1 MPYYAQL
8 DDARRVVAVV
18 ETAGTLQGDHLVA
31 LDSLDESLLG
41 QVHDAEGGTFTPTAA
56 PAADRRITILAFK
69 QRLTAAERKAIRAA
83 AKTDED
89 VEDFVDL
96 CDSATFIDLS
106 RADTQA
112 YVQALEAASLLG
124 AGRAAQVLQAEIRAD
139 ERIGGAV

>member
-69 QRLTAAERKAIRAA
+69 QQLTAAERKAIRAA

-106 RADTQA
+106 RPDTVA
-112 YVQALEAASLLG
+112 GVQALEAAGLLA
-124 AGRAAQVLQAEIRAD
+124 AGRAAQVLEGAVQAAEVY
-139 ERIGGAV
+139 GGAL